1 MQPGVSSGV
10 SGGDGRLHLLLGMLL
25 WMLSPAPPGE
35 AEALVEDRPEL
46 DEPFSVLVDGAL
58 NSSFPLATIRDA
70 CTSLGLGRSGGKM
83 KCLERLKKHLESQQ
97 LAAQHSAE
105 IQLRKDDQRV
115 ARAPPLPTEPS
126 DEE

>member
-1 MQPGVSSGV
+1 M
-10 SGGDGRLHLLLGMLL
+10 
-25 WMLSPAPPGE
+25 
-35 AEALVEDRPEL
+35 
-46 DEPFSVLVDGAL
+46 VDGVAL

-105 IQLRKDDQRV
+105 IQLRKDDQRKREIATTCINPMLHGV
-115 ARAPPLPTEPS
+115 KFVLQIEADKMGAEHIPNLLQVLQWCLLTS
-126 DEE
+126 DILAGLRLKMIPNC